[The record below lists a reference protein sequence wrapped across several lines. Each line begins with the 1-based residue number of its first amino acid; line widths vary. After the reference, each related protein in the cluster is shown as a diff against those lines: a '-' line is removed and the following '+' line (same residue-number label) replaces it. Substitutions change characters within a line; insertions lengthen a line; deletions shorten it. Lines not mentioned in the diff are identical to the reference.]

1 MMRSSDLQESHRDLI
16 MAQFD
21 SKVLENFKDMERP
34 HKPIKVSG
42 KYTIYNFVEE
52 CHKFK
57 TKKFELKGEDG
68 FHVCTD
74 NCHIISINAKNNPIE
89 KAPTE
94 TTRGGR
100 RKGGRRGSH
109 H

>member
-21 SKVLENFKDMERP
+21 NKVLENFKDMERP
-34 HKPIKVSG
+34 NKPIKVSG
-42 KYTIYNFVEE
+42 KDTIYNFVEE

-57 TKKFELKGEDG
+57 TKQFELKGEDG
-68 FHVCTD
+68 FHERTD

-89 KAPTE
+89 
-94 TTRGGR
+94 
-100 RKGGRRGSH
+100 
-109 H
+109 